1 MNLAQGSSLDE
12 QGKDVAAFLSS
23 RDEQS
28 REEAA
33 FLSSQDEQGKEVAAF
48 LSSWDEQSRE
58 VAALLSSLDEQR
70 RNGSPS
76 IIMGRKEVH
85 PMVGE
90 THHVTV
96 GIGRGWSRG
105 KTEGCSAPPDRRLLS
120 LGICGSYR
128 WGYFQESPGQ
138 LPLTK
143 DLLCARHPARCFTG
157 TISCNN
163 HTSREMLFSSP
174 L

>member
-58 VAALLSSLDEQR
+58 VAALLSSPDEQR

-76 IIMGRKEVH
+76 IIMGRKGVH

-90 THHVTV
+90 TQHVTV
-96 GIGRGWSRG
+96 GIGRGWSRR
-105 KTEGCSAPPDRRLLS
+105 KTEGAV
-120 LGICGSYR
+120 
-128 WGYFQESPGQ
+128 
-138 LPLTK
+138 LPYIG
-143 DLLCARHPARCFTG
+143 DC
-157 TISCNN
+157 
-163 HTSREMLFSSP
+163 
-174 L
+174 